1 VADDPPTFQIYK
13 QDQWGN
19 PVAGVTFTLYRVA
32 LKDDGTAGTETSVAE
47 VTTDSKGYAT
57 FSDISDLDGENAIY
71 CFRETS
77 APTGYQKSN
86 DATYFY
92 FVTPEKL
99 NVDGAIG
106 IGYADKV
113 FEVTNNLTSASYA
126 VPLEKT
132 INDQHLESNT
142 VFNFT
147 LTLAGSPNGASVYTD
162 EACTTSTTTATATI
176 TGSGITNCDTLYFRE
191 PGNYTFTLTEDD
203 LSQDAANSGFTK
215 SDAKYVVI
223 VTVGTKSDT
232 DSTLVIKG
240 ASYYE
245 GTPDKIGKTFAI
257 GLDSMPTF
265 NNILSKEPVEVTLEA
280 TKKLT
285 GADRENMKAGEFTFE
300 VVEDEVVVATGRV
313 EADTDGDSVSKI
325 TFTPIPYDL
334 EDLGTHILTIYEVE
348 GNDPT
353 IDYSNVVFFAT
364 ITVDAAE
371 NSNQLT
377 ASVSYSTQFAKNL
390 ENGKPV
396 FTNKYTP
403 ISTTGVPTE
412 FVPFVM
418 MAAAAV
424 SVGAVL
430 TVCKWRRRKAR
441 N

>member
-1 VADDPPTFQIYK
+1 
-13 QDQWGN
+13 
-19 PVAGVTFTLYRVA
+19 
-32 LKDDGTAGTETSVAE
+32 
-47 VTTDSKGYAT
+47 
-57 FSDISDLDGENAIY
+57 
-71 CFRETS
+71 
-77 APTGYQKSN
+77 
-86 DATYFY
+86 
-92 FVTPEKL
+92 
-99 NVDGAIG
+99 
-106 IGYADKV
+106 
-113 FEVTNNLTSASYA
+113 
-126 VPLEKT
+126 
-132 INDQHLESNT
+132 
-142 VFNFT
+142 
-147 LTLAGSPNGASVYTD
+147 
-162 EACTTSTTTATATI
+162 
-176 TGSGITNCDTLYFRE
+176 
-191 PGNYTFTLTEDD
+191 
-203 LSQDAANSGFTK
+203 
-215 SDAKYVVI
+215 
-223 VTVGTKSDT
+223 
-232 DSTLVIKG
+232 
-240 ASYYE
+240 
-245 GTPDKIGKTFAI
+245 
-257 GLDSMPTF
+257 MPTF
-265 NNILSKEPVEVTLEA
+265 NNTLNKEPVEVTLEA